1 MNNKKRISITI
12 FLFTLMLLPF
22 TDAVS
27 AADEERYMKVLR
39 DSEFYAIDANDDS
52 TMASPIPAGT
62 KVKLLAEGSEKTK
75 VEWNGR
81 QGMISS
87 ADLTAIS
94 NWDVYPQATRFK
106 TIVDAP
112 IYKKTNG
119 KFTKFARSFKGE
131 TFLKTG
137 EEAGYVTINF
147 SGQSAYILKME
158 TTPVNTTTLPNGVQ
172 SGTPYKNKGITK
184 KAIDLFYNKD
194 NTLTPMARV
203 QSNELITF
211 TAMYRD
217 YYITDI
223 GGRKAYV
230 KKSDVTLF
238 TGNYVNPFKTY
249 SYEQMMADLKKF
261 VQWYPHIASLEVIG
275 KSVDGRNVYALKL
288 GTGKEEILVNA
299 SHHAREHITTNL
311 TMEMIDQYAY
321 AYEKNG
327 KIDGY
332 SARQI
337 LNRASIYFVPMV
349 NPDGVALVQKGASSA
364 KNKTAVLK
372 LNGNKTSFAAWKAN
386 VRGVDLNRQYPANW
400 STICCN
406 PGKPGPQNYKGSK
419 PLSEP
424 EAKALYQFTLN
435 HKFKTTVSYHTSG
448 QIVFWHFGQTGS
460 LKTRDYNLAVKVNK
474 KTGYRLVSPQPNPS
488 GGGYKDWFVQS
499 QKKPGFTIEVAPYVG
514 TRPVPISYFSSIWK
528 QNNSIGLMLANETIK

>member
-12 FLFTLMLLPF
+12 FLFAFMLLPF
-22 TDAVS
+22 TNAVS
-27 AADEERYMKVLR
+27 AADEEHYMKVVR
-39 DSEFYAIDANDDS
+39 DSEFYATNADDDS
-52 TMASPIPAGT
+52 TTTSPIPAGT
-62 KVKLLAEGSEKTK
+62 NVKLLAEGADKTK
-75 VEWNGR
+75 VDWNGQ
-81 QGMISS
+81 QGWVPS
-87 ADLTAIS
+87 ADLTAVS
-94 NWDVYPQATRFK
+94 NWDVYPQATRFE
-106 TIVDAP
+106 TTVDAA

-119 KFTKFARSFKGE
+119 KLTKFARALKGE

-147 SGQSAYILKME
+147 SGQPAYILKAE
-158 TTPVNTTTLPNGVQ
+158 TTPVTTTSLPGGVQ
-172 SGTPYKNKGITK
+172 SGTPYKNKAITK
-184 KAIDLFYNKD
+184 KVTDLFYSKD
-194 NTLTPMARV
+194 NVLTSMAKI
-203 QSNELITF
+203 QSNEMITF
-211 TAMYRD
+211 TATYRD

-223 GGRKAYV
+223 GGRNAYV

-238 TGNYVNPFKTY
+238 SGNYVNPFTAY
-249 SYEQMMADLKKF
+249 SYEQMTADLKKF
-261 VQWYPHIASLEVIG
+261 VQWYPGIASLEVIG
-275 KSVDGRNVYALKL
+275 KSVDGRNLYALKL
-288 GTGKEEILVNA
+288 GTGKEEIMINA

-321 AYEKNG
+321 AYETNG

-337 LNRASIYFVPMV
+337 LNRTSIYFVPMV

-364 KNKTAVLK
+364 KNKAAALK
-372 LNGNKTSFAAWKAN
+372 INGNKTSFAAWKAN
-386 VRGVDLNRQYPANW
+386 VRGVDLNRQYPAKW
-400 STICCN
+400 PTICCN
-406 PGKPGPQNYKGSK
+406 PGKPSPQNYKGPK

-424 EAKALYQFTLN
+424 EAKALYDFTLN
-435 HKFKTTVSYHTSG
+435 HHFKTTVSYHSSG
-448 QIVFWHFGQTGS
+448 QIVFWHFGQTGA

-514 TRPVPISYFSSIWK
+514 NGPVPISYFSSIWK
-528 QNNSIGLMLANETIK
+528 QNNLIGLMLANETIK